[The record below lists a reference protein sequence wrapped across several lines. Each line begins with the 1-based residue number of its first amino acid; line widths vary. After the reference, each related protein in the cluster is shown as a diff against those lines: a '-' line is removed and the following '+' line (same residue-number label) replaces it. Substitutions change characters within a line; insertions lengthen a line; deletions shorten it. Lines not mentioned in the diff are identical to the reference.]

1 MRSNQCDLTFRCP
14 VEACLDIIGGK
25 WKAVILF
32 HLLGG
37 TKRFNELRRL
47 LPKVTQRMLT
57 RQLRELEEDKLVER
71 VVYPEVPPKVEYSLS
86 EFGRSVEPIL
96 LMLQKWGTEYL
107 DKINALR
114 STGTKP
120 GASKQVNSVPQL
132 SE

>member
-1 MRSNQCDLTFRCP
+1 MENTECDFIIQCP

-57 RQLRELEEDKLVER
+57 RQLRELEKDKLVER
-71 VVYPEVPPKVEYSLS
+71 VFYPEVPPKVEYSLS
-86 EFGRSVEPIL
+86 EFGHSVEPIL
-96 LMLQKWGTEYL
+96 RMLQKWGTEYL
-107 DKINALR
+107 ARTDEQSRLDAIEED
-114 STGTKP
+114 STQDVAKR
-120 GASKQVNSVPQL
+120 A
-132 SE
+132 